1 MKSSALSFIV
11 GLALLVG
18 GAYVLLEGGYITSR
32 REVLDVGALKITT
45 EERHP
50 IRPWVAGLALIAGTT
65 IVIVGAT
72 RARA

>member
-1 MKSSALSFIV
+1 MKSPAILVVV
-11 GLALLVG
+11 GLVLLAG
-18 GAYVLLEGGYITSR
+18 GAYGLLEGGYVTSR
-32 REVLDVGALKITT
+32 REVLDVGALRITT

-65 IVIVGAT
+65 IIIAGAT

>member
-1 MKSSALSFIV
+1 MKSSALSLVV
-11 GLALLVG
+11 GFALLAG
-18 GAYVLLEGGYITSR
+18 GTYVLLEGGYITSR
-32 REVLDVGALKITT
+32 RDVVDMGPLKITT

-72 RARA
+72 RSRA